1 MLAAVAKAKEAGA
14 KILVGGDRLSSPGF
28 YMAPTLLEN
37 VAPHS
42 EISQCEIWSYCYA
55 LSRPRF

>member
-1 MLAAVAKAKEAGA
+1 MLAAVTRAKEAGA

-28 YMAPTLLEN
+28 YMAPSLLEN

-42 EISQCEIWSYCYA
+42 EISQCELFGPIAILY
-55 LSRPRF
+55 RF